1 MSKNRVRTRGFTLIE
16 LLVVIAIIAVL
27 IALLLPAVQQAREA
41 ARRSQCKNNLKQLAL
56 ALHNYHDS
64 FGLFPPGSFAGV
76 YAQYVSGG
84 LDGSRKCWMQMILP
98 YIDQAP
104 MYNQLTPYF
113 NSGTDMLS
121 VPQSIIT
128 TKINVLQCPSDPAAG
143 KVSSQSQ
150 GFIGNYVLC
159 SGPQDPT
166 TSVNGN
172 TQGLKLNGMF
182 YGISSTKVRDVTD
195 GTSNTVMGAELIVV
209 PDSGT
214 DPGGCYGGIYDY
226 RGAYYN
232 STSWGILFT
241 TLNPPNTSVPDQLW
255 NACGSIPNARCS
267 GCAQSSNLVH
277 SRSMHVGGAH
287 AMLGDGAIRFISSNI
302 DRNLFQAIGGRNDG
316 IAVGDF

>member
-1 MSKNRVRTRGFTLIE
+1 MSKVRIRTKGFTLIE

-64 FGLFPPGSFAGV
+64 FKLFPPGSFAGV

-113 NSGTDMLS
+113 NNGTDMLS
-121 VPQSIIT
+121 VPQSIIA
-128 TKINVLQCPSDPAAG
+128 TKIAVLQCPSDPAAG
-143 KVSSQSQ
+143 KISSTSQ

-159 SGPQDPT
+159 SGPHDPT
-166 TSVNGN
+166 TSVNGS
-172 TQGLKLNGMF
+172 TVGLKLNGMF
-182 YGISSTKVRDVTD
+182 YGISSTKIGDVTD
-195 GTSNTVMGAELIVV
+195 GTSNTVMGGELIVV
-209 PDSGT
+209 PDGGT

-232 STSWGILFT
+232 STS
-241 TLNPPNTSVPDQLW
+241 
-255 NACGSIPNARCS
+255 
-267 GCAQSSNLVH
+267 
-277 SRSMHVGGAH
+277 
-287 AMLGDGAIRFISSNI
+287 
-302 DRNLFQAIGGRNDG
+302 
-316 IAVGDF
+316 